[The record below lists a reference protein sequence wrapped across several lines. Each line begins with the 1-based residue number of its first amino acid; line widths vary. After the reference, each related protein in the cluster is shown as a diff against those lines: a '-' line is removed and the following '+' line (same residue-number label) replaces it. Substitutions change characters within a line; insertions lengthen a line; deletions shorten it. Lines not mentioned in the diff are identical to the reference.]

1 MSYIYKFTIPNLKYL
16 DLFHLFL
23 ENISEIPS
31 NFTLLFEDQ
40 ISIMFNEPL
49 VESQIISLT
58 NSIENYIPPQ
68 SYSIF
73 DSTKTLNISTNQIKS
88 TVYTNVSTSIWKT
101 NPNTDFDINIT
112 NMEIVCN
119 LSGPQDGNIIPNVNY
134 SVRLYDAL
142 NNNVIFESTNLS
154 NTSIQI
160 LTFTNFQ
167 NISKNDTV
175 LQLQC
180 KVSSNT
186 YIATFFAA
194 HFTYYKTI
202 S

>member
-1 MSYIYKFTIPNLKYL
+1 MSYIYKFTIPNIK
-16 DLFHLFL
+16 FL
-23 ENISEIPS
+23 NLVYSFIKTIPELPS
-31 NFTLLFEDQ
+31 DFSLLSEDQ
-40 ISIMFNEPL
+40 VSIIFNEQL
-49 VESQIISLT
+49 NDEQIISLT
-58 NSIENYIPPQ
+58 YSIQNYIPPQ

-73 DSTKTLNISTNQIKS
+73 DSTKTLNISTNQINS
-88 TVYTNVSTSIWKT
+88 TVYTTVSTDIWKID
-101 NPNTDFDINIT
+101 PNTDLDINIT

-119 LSGPQDGNIIPNVNY
+119 LSGPQDGNIIPYVNY

-154 NTSIQI
+154 NTSIEI

-175 LQLQC
+175 LQLQF
-180 KVSSNT
+180 KISSNT
-186 YIATFFAA
+186 YIANIFAA

>member
-40 ISIMFNEPL
+40 LSIIFNEPL

-88 TVYTNVSTSIWKT
+88 TVYTTVSTDIWKID
-101 NPNTDFDINIT
+101 PNTDLDINIT

-175 LQLQC
+175 LQLQF

-186 YIATFFAA
+186 YIANIFAA

>member
-101 NPNTDFDINIT
+101 NPNTDFDINI
-112 NMEIVCN
+112 I
-119 LSGPQDGNIIPNVNY
+119 
-134 SVRLYDAL
+134 
-142 NNNVIFESTNLS
+142 
-154 NTSIQI
+154 
-160 LTFTNFQ
+160 
-167 NISKNDTV
+167 
-175 LQLQC
+175 
-180 KVSSNT
+180 
-186 YIATFFAA
+186 
-194 HFTYYKTI
+194 
-202 S
+202 

>member
-1 MSYIYKFTIPNLKYL
+1 MSYIYKFTIPNIK
-16 DLFHLFL
+16 FL
-23 ENISEIPS
+23 NLVYSFIETIPELPS
-31 NFTLLFEDQ
+31 DFSLLSEDQ
-40 ISIMFNEPL
+40 VSIIFNEQL
-49 VESQIISLT
+49 NDAQITSLT
-58 NSIENYIPPQ
+58 NSIQNYIPPQ

-73 DSTKTLNISTNQIKS
+73 DSTKTLNISTNQIYS
-88 TVYTNVSTSIWKT
+88 TVYTTVSTDIWKID
-101 NPNTDFDINIT
+101 PNTDLDINIT

-154 NTSIQI
+154 NTSIKI

-175 LQLQC
+175 LQLQF

-186 YIATFFAA
+186 YIANIFAA